1 MPLQQSEL
9 EARRRRAG
17 RLFLRG
23 MSQAEVARRC
33 EVSRTTAMRWH
44 RDFEASGI
52 AGLTS
57 KGPRGRPSRLS
68 AADLRKVE
76 RILLQ
81 GPLKHGYRTD
91 LWSLPRVAEV
101 IKKTTGESYHP
112 GHVWRILRRLGWSP
126 QRPTTRAKEK
136 DEKAVQRWIRSQWPR
151 IKKGL
156 VTEPR

>member
-1 MPLQQSEL
+1 MPVTQSDL

-23 MSQAEVARRC
+23 LSQAEVARRC
-33 EVSRTTAMRWH
+33 EVSRTTTMRWF
-44 RDFEASGI
+44 RAFEESGV
-52 AGLTS
+52 AGLAS

-68 AADLRKVE
+68 PADLRKVE

-81 GPLKHGYRTD
+81 GALKNGYRTD
-91 LWSLPRVAEV
+91 LWTLPRVTEV
-101 IKKTTGESYHP
+101 IEKATGEGYHP
-112 GHVWRILRRLGWSP
+112 GHVWRILHRLGWSP

-136 DEKAVQRWIRSQWPR
+136 DEKAVQGWIRSRWPR

-156 VTEPR
+156 VAEPR